1 MANINSVIT
10 YNANLSPA
18 QAQIKALTGQI
29 TALSTA
35 FNTLDKSALS
45 AQRSLAATFA
55 TGVGQI
61 GGFTA
66 KTIQAHNA
74 VENFGKQIAA
84 NRLTMRESF
93 REAVAGY
100 TKQNSLM
107 KQLAQ
112 QQVRYQQSV
121 SVPMGGGQMMML
133 TPTSIAATG
142 NSAAMAAQK
151 FSIFNQLIDNGA
163 TSMLNW
169 GKNTQ
174 WAGRQLMVGFSIP
187 LAMFTALASKQ
198 FRDLDKELTRFQ
210 KVYGSDL
217 GGAISESTT
226 RMREQIQQ
234 LAYEISRT
242 YGIAAKDTA
251 ALAADIAATGAEGE
265 DLINS
270 VQQTTRLAVLGEVDR
285 QEAMKAT
292 LALQSAFRL
301 NTDELAESIN
311 FLNAVENQTS
321 ATLQDLSTAIPKV
334 GPVVR
339 SLGGDV
345 KDLATLL
352 VAMREGGIPAAE
364 AANALKSGLASLINP
379 TKQASEVAK
388 KFGIDLV
395 GIVDANKGQL
405 MPTIYA
411 MKNALDGLD
420 EFGKSRV
427 IEQIFGKYQFARI
440 SALFDNIGRT
450 GSQTQS
456 VIELAAKSST
466 DLAAVANQEIKTLT
480 ESTAVKFQRTLE
492 DLKNAIMPIGQALTE
507 TLIPILSFIGEGI
520 QKFSGF
526 FQDLPGPIKNF
537 AKLGVAIAALA
548 GPIIM
553 LVGLFGNLI
562 ANGLKFG
569 MMVTRLGARM
579 SGLKVERF
587 ELLNSEVM
595 AAKFGVDNLTASFT
609 TQETAMKR
617 LVGVMSAYETSLRK
631 LSTSNPALF
640 VPGVAPAPRGAVP
653 IRRQAGSTRPEFVP
667 GSGRGDK
674 IPAMLEP
681 GEFIVNRAATE
692 KYAPV
697 LMQMNRGTLKG
708 YENGGGTSRLAH
720 LTRSVTVPITSA
732 MDSATSGARR
742 VLQQMLADGITEVKL
757 FNNLVVSL
765 SKATN
770 DALNTEVE
778 GKGVK
783 KSILA
788 AELKD
793 RERWSLMMKAT
804 GLSFDQLQPTITGIT
819 SAMARLEGELI
830 NDPQLYRLVEAELV
844 KLSNAGD
851 IAAQR
856 LLALSKQYGT
866 VEYLRTNEGKERPGR
881 MALGVSTSGT
891 GTYKGSR
898 LAADS
903 WARKSTVD
911 LERAL
916 DEGVVRAIQSSSPSK
931 KADSIGEKAGKNI
944 GNGAIIG
951 LERGLRIATSKQV
964 RTGPIGPG
972 LESRSTA
979 TVYQRE
985 ENARKL
991 LEKALI
997 KETQQ
1002 TGLIA
1007 DTKQRI
1013 VVQQKQH
1020 NIVLANWTKDLETGR
1035 WVHKDG
1041 TVAGTKRAAALD
1053 KLAQEESLLAAEE
1066 KKLRDIISIRERAER
1081 NAANAA
1087 ESKAIAEKQL
1097 NQSIVKRSVQEGTM
1111 FTPGSYLMGGV
1122 SPYAASGAN
1131 RPSRFGD
1138 ISMDQ
1143 RKALAAQRREA
1154 YLNNVGPGKSLTD
1167 ARESGGMRGAGAM
1180 NAAMGA
1186 SMLASTVT
1194 MFSGAT
1200 SEASSKIMMFTTAL
1214 TTAIFALQAFS
1225 GTGIGGGIVGGVKK
1239 MGGGMAG
1246 LGARATAAAAGRG
1259 ALTAGLLGGGGKAL
1273 TGIGGA
1279 LAGGGAAAAGTVAA
1293 VAIPLV
1299 ITAAGLYMYKKSLDE
1314 AKEKA
1319 NAAFAEPAKTAEFF
1333 GKTID
1338 SLGSALE
1345 NIQAAGASKELSSIN
1360 SELRMAVSE
1369 DYAGLIEKL
1378 KTSITTVG
1386 AADLG
1391 SAYTKMII
1399 SGMSAEEAQDAI
1411 KAIAAEAG
1419 YKGGLAFASA
1429 FSNGLLEAKTIE
1441 EAYQQTI
1448 GNISPESVAA
1458 QQTAISEARKQ
1469 QIMADPGQYGI
1480 GTPKAQVASLNFPN
1494 NVLAGGPEFVQ
1505 ALKSSI
1511 EISQTAPELVA
1522 QNLDKLRE
1530 SYLALNEDADD
1541 ILGMGTAAREMAFDE
1556 FKNMMGELDDPVIN
1570 KLLDQLQDS
1579 TAETQVLAIQMT
1591 ALGVPLTEAKNATG
1605 QFDDALAR
1613 AAIENASRL
1622 ATLNAVLDDTKQA
1635 LLDFADSSPIT
1646 IAMDDISE
1654 SVDKMQDKIESYAKS
1669 REKEKESIQENFEL
1683 EQKAREDSLEAM
1695 QDEMDIKKES
1705 FDEEMDQLDEKS
1717 DKIEKSSDA
1726 YIKSL
1731 QKNQKADSFY
1741 SQQRKTAFGALQKLA
1756 SGDVFGFLQ
1765 DREQMSQD
1773 AQQFSY
1779 DEQISGIEERRDLE
1793 LEAIDE
1799 TRSEKQKEQE
1809 EYEKMMQDRMD
1820 SIQDLMDK
1828 ESEMHETNMKNYDD
1842 ETEKHNEE
1850 LERRLQNR
1858 SSKNQ
1863 EAKDIIDGIKN
1874 GEIESYKQVTKV
1886 FGEQLAKRYADL
1898 VKNQIASLDAV
1909 LKQQVA
1915 AGDIERLD
1923 AEKQLVQMYNDLF
1936 GAAYFGGTPTS
1947 NSGYGGVGSYEDLR
1961 GKLGLSSFLSPI
1973 PKKNLPELAYGGHIS
1988 GPGGPKSDVIP
1999 AMLSNGEYVV
2009 QASSVSKYGKDMMDT
2024 INAGK
2029 FAEGGLVLKPIE
2041 IAPVPEKVL
2050 YPEGTEAFKKLGKIQ
2065 KAYKNNLI
2073 NKKQYEKLT
2082 SFIKENANRQ
2092 GNLTRNETFDF
2103 KNKFNRFTGKDSKS
2117 PVLNIEPILEIEP
2130 IEIEPILE
2138 IEPIEIEPVGKY
2150 ADGGPVE
2157 LKKSLDKWMPKNRLS
2172 YYSSWDQYGAWPGGK
2187 PSGIMMH
2194 HTAGVGPG
2202 VLEWM
2207 ARNPEAGKP
2216 VVQAMVGRDATAHIL
2231 AYGGTGWGAGAGG
2244 TEGSYA
2250 ADIFN
2255 NKEYAGLKEDLK
2267 NLGGASNTL
2276 WQIEVESQGLKKDFT
2291 AGMFDTIARMS
2302 AAIKEY
2308 AGWPSF
2314 AGKIIN
2320 HKDWTAASGPNR
2332 PNGQR
2337 GDTLYPLGLYQSN
2350 ADRIWEQGGGETS
2363 ETNNGGSGASSVQI
2377 TPSIAAPKKGLFGIL
2392 SMAGTPV
2399 SDKQSNSNNNG
2410 STNEP
2415 TGNIQFSNIPD
2426 GYTVEDANRT
2436 LGHIRAGG
2444 WPTNLQRLAWSI
2456 AMRESGGRN
2465 IYDTGDYGIFQ
2476 LNKPSYGSQPWWIS
2490 DDKILNDPVY
2500 NSSVAYKNV
2509 SQSGKN
2515 FLPWAMRV
2523 DNNGNYSWDWSYYNP
2538 RPTWADATETRTAAF
2553 WNSWKYKASGGIMK
2567 LSAGGGAVS
2576 GPGGP
2581 RSDMIP
2587 AMLSNGEYVVKA
2599 SSVAKY
2605 GKGFMDQ
2612 VNAGQFGMGGLATT
2626 APRMVSPAKYA
2637 GGGFVG
2643 SMIAA
2648 TPTFGVPQVE
2658 TINPSSMNANI
2669 ANSYGGSNSSS
2680 VRNSSKVNIVIN
2692 GAGGKS
2698 SNAIANKVISM
2709 INQANGRRNHS
2720 RSAG

>member
-29 TALSTA
+29 SALSAA

-420 EFGKSRV
+420 EFGRSRV
-427 IEQIFGKYQFARI
+427 IEQIFGKYQFARV

-1167 ARESGGMRGAGAM
+1167 ARGSGGMRGAGAM

-1378 KTSITTVG
+1378 KTSVTTVG

-1391 SAYTKMII
+1391 AAYTKMII
-1399 SGMSAEEAQDAI
+1399 SGMSAQEAQDAI
-1411 KAIAAEAG
+1411 KAISAEAG
-1419 YKGGLAFASA
+1419 YKGGIAFASA

-1441 EAYQQTI
+1441 EAYQQTVD
-1448 GNISPESVAA
+1448 NISPESVAG
-1458 QQTAISEARKQ
+1458 QQTAASEAMRQ
-1469 QIMADPGQYGI
+1469 QAIDNPGLYGRS
-1480 GTPKAQVASLNFPN
+1480 TPQVASRNFK

-1522 QNLDKLRE
+1522 QNLDKIRE
-1530 SYLALNEDADD
+1530 SYLALNEDAGD
-1541 ILGMGTAAREMAFDE
+1541 ILGMGTSAREMAFDE

-1570 KLLDQLQDS
+1570 QLLDQLQNS
-1579 TAETQVLAIQMT
+1579 TAETQALAIQMT
-1591 ALGVPLTEAKNATG
+1591 ALGVPLTEAKNAAG

-1622 ATLNAVLDDTKQA
+1622 ATLNAALDDTKQA

-1741 SQQRKTAFGALQKLA
+1741 AQQRNTAFGALQKLA

-1850 LERRLQNR
+1850 LERRLENR

-1874 GEIESYKQVTKV
+1874 GEIESYKEVTKV

-1961 GKLGLSSFLSPI
+1961 GKLGLSSFLPPI
-1973 PKKNLPELAYGGHIS
+1973 PKKNLPNVAYGGYIS

-2029 FAEGGLVLKPIE
+2029 FA
-2041 IAPVPEKVL
+2041 
-2050 YPEGTEAFKKLGKIQ
+2050 
-2065 KAYKNNLI
+2065 
-2073 NKKQYEKLT
+2073 
-2082 SFIKENANRQ
+2082 
-2092 GNLTRNETFDF
+2092 
-2103 KNKFNRFTGKDSKS
+2103 
-2117 PVLNIEPILEIEP
+2117 
-2130 IEIEPILE
+2130 
-2138 IEPIEIEPVGKY
+2138 
-2150 ADGGPVE
+2150 DGGPVE
-2157 LKKSLDKWMPKNRLS
+2157 LKKSLDKWIPKNRLS
-2172 YYSSWDQYGAWPGGK
+2172 YYSSWDQYGSWPGGK

-2250 ADIFN
+2250 AEIFN

-2314 AGKIIN
+2314 DGKIIN
-2320 HKDWTAASGPNR
+2320 HKDWAAASGPNR

-2350 ADRIWEQGGGETS
+2350 ADRIWEQGGGETSETNRGETS

-2643 SMIAA
+2643 SMSTA